1 MPHANARL
9 TLHGRRLLVQRLRG
23 QGRPVAHVAAEIGV
37 SRQCAHRWVARFD
50 AHGEAGL
57 AERRSRPRRS
67 PRRTSAEVEAKV
79 IAARVRHRR
88 GQDWL
93 AGKLGLPAR
102 TINRVLHRHR
112 MPKLAMLDPVT
123 GQVIRSSKATAQRYE
138 RQRPGELVHVDVK
151 KLGKI
156 PDGGGWRAHGRAAT
170 VAAKNRRGRLGY
182 DYVHSMVDDHS
193 RLAYSEVLPDET
205 GRTCAGF
212 VERAARH
219 FAEYGIARIE
229 RVMTDNAFAYKN
241 SAVFQAAV
249 AGLGA
254 RQKFIRAHCPWQ
266 NGKVERFNRTLASEW
281 AYARVWFSSAQRAEG
296 LAEWIEE
303 YNTERGHASLRG
315 ACPAARVSPT

>member
-9 TLHGRRLLVQRLRG
+9 TLHGRRLLVERVRG

-102 TINRVLHRHR
+102 TINRVLHRHQ

-170 VAAKNRRGRLGY
+170 V
-182 DYVHSMVDDHS
+182 VV
-193 RLAYSEVLPDET
+193 VV
-205 GRTCAGF
+205 
-212 VERAARH
+212 VERSFKLSQFYPSDWATANWVRDV
-219 FAEYGIARIE
+219 I
-229 RVMTDNAFAYKN
+229 
-241 SAVFQAAV
+241 
-249 AGLGA
+249 
-254 RQKFIRAHCPWQ
+254 C
-266 NGKVERFNRTLASEW
+266 TL
-281 AYARVWFSSAQRAEG
+281 
-296 LAEWIEE
+296 
-303 YNTERGHASLRG
+303 
-315 ACPAARVSPT
+315 